1 MASELA
7 SMVKQSYP
15 NPACLTC
22 CQQRNTLRLLQATWR
37 RNKKNHRIIPV
48 GDMARAAELGIHCS
62 AFGVI
67 PKKHKPNKWRLIV
80 DLSAP
85 EGHSINDG
93 ISKELAS
100 LSYVSVDDVVAC
112 ALKEGKGALL
122 AKMDVKQA
130 YRNIPVHPSDR
141 TCLGMSWE
149 GMVYVDTVLPFG
161 LRSAPLIFS
170 AVADA
175 LQ

>member
-1 MASELA
+1 M
-7 SMVKQSYP
+7 
-15 NPACLTC
+15 
-22 CQQRNTLRLLQATWR
+22 RLYYIRQTFLSSLEE
-37 RNKKNHRIIPV
+37 
-48 GDMARAAELGIHCS
+48 GLGT
-62 AFGVI
+62 GL
-67 PKKHKPNKWRLIV
+67 KPNKWRLIV

-112 ALKEGKGALL
+112 TLKEGKGALL

-141 TCLGMSWE
+141 ACLGMSWE
-149 GMVYVDTVLPFG
+149 F
-161 LRSAPLIFS
+161 
-170 AVADA
+170 
-175 LQ
+175 